1 MSRRPV
7 PYRIRPGRDAD
18 LPALRSL
25 EAAAGEVFRTL
36 GMGAVADDEP
46 PSAAELRRYL
56 SHDGL
61 RVAEDAGGGPAAY
74 VLLEPLDGC
83 LHVEQ
88 LSVHPAHARRGVGRS
103 LLDDAAL
110 RAAAG
115 GLPALTLTSF
125 ADVPWN
131 APYYE
136 RCGFHRL
143 TTAELTPGLRA
154 VRARETA
161 AGLDRWPR
169 VCMRRDLPPPL
180 RGEPAE

>member
-1 MSRRPV
+1 M
-7 PYRIRPGRDAD
+7 
-18 LPALRSL
+18 
-25 EAAAGEVFRTL
+25 
-36 GMGAVADDEP
+36 
-46 PSAAELRRYL
+46 RRYL
-56 SHDGL
+56 HHDGL
-61 RVAEDAGGGPAAY
+61 RVAEDPGVGPAAY
-74 VLLEPLDGC
+74 MLLEPLDGC

-103 LLDDAAL
+103 LLADAAL
-110 RAAAG
+110 RAAAC
-115 GLPALTLTSF
+115 GLPALTLTAF

-143 TTAELTPGLRA
+143 TAAELTPGLRA

-169 VCMRRDLPPPL
+169 VCMRRDLPPPQ
-180 RGEPAE
+180 REGPAE